1 MSDDDSIEKMK
12 NPNYLDTYKEL
23 CNSYHAIDDFRAKLL
38 ALLPFATG
46 VGAVFLLGNIEPDN
60 QKYLEPL
67 GFFGFVVT
75 LGLFVYEI
83 FGIHK
88 CHALIKSGK
97 YIETLQ
103 LKVDGQFRSR
113 PPSVLGFIDEPF
125 AAGIIY
131 PAVLASWLYI
141 ALIFLHPQISQ
152 SAAIVIFFAGLVCM
166 LIYKRWLRMDA
177 DKFEKEL
184 QEEINATQ

>member
-1 MSDDDSIEKMK
+1 MLDDDPIEKMK

-46 VGAVFLLGNIEPDN
+46 VGAVFLLGNIEPVN
-60 QKYLEPL
+60 EKYLEPL
-67 GFFGFVVT
+67 GIFGFVVT
-75 LGLFVYEI
+75 LGLFAYEI
-83 FGIHK
+83 FGIYK

-97 YIETLQ
+97 FIETIQ
-103 LKVDGQFRSR
+103 LKVNGQFKTR
-113 PPSVLGFIDEPF
+113 PPGVLGFIDEPF
-125 AAGIIY
+125 AGGIIY

-141 ALIFLHPQISQ
+141 ALDYTNPQASQ
-152 SAAIVIFFAGLVCM
+152 PAAIVIFFTGLACM
-166 LIYKRWLRMDA
+166 IIYKLWLRMDA

>member
-1 MSDDDSIEKMK
+1 MSDDDLIGKM
-12 NPNYLDTYKEL
+12 NGSNSLDIYKEL
-23 CNSYHAIDDFRAKLL
+23 CNSYRAIDDFRAKLL

-46 VGAVFLLGNIEPDN
+46 VGAVFLLGNIKPEN

-75 LGLFVYEI
+75 LGLFTYEI
-83 FGIHK
+83 FGIYK

-97 YIETLQ
+97 MFEILQ
-103 LKVDGQFRSR
+103 LKVNGQFRSR
-113 PPSVLGFIDEPF
+113 PPSVLGLIDEPL

-141 ALIFLHPQISQ
+141 ALIYTNPQ
-152 SAAIVIFFAGLVCM
+152 AALLAAVFIFIGGLVSM
-166 LIYKRWLRMDA
+166 MVYKDWLQKDA
-177 DKFEKEL
+177 EKFDKEL
-184 QEEINATQ
+184 LEKMKATQ

>member
-1 MSDDDSIEKMK
+1 MLNDDPIEKMN

-23 CNSYHAIDDFRAKLL
+23 CNSYRAIDDFRAKLL

-46 VGAVFLLGNIEPDN
+46 VGAVFLLGNITPEN

-67 GFFGFVVT
+67 GVFGFVVT
-75 LGLFVYEI
+75 LGLFAYEI

-97 YIETLQ
+97 FIEIIQ
-103 LKVDGQFRSR
+103 LKVNGQFKTR
-113 PPSVLGFIDEPF
+113 PPSIRGLIDEPF

-141 ALIFLHPQISQ
+141 ALIFSHPQASLP
-152 SAAIVIFFAGLVCM
+152 AAITIFFAGFVCM
-166 LIYKRWLRMDA
+166 LVYKGWLRMDA
-177 DKFEKEL
+177 EKFEKEL
-184 QEEINATQ
+184 LEEMKATQ

>member
-1 MSDDDSIEKMK
+1 MLDDDPIEKMK
-12 NPNYLDTYKEL
+12 NSNYLDTYKEL
-23 CNSYHAIDDFRAKLL
+23 CNNYRAIDDFRAKLL

-46 VGAVFLLGNIEPDN
+46 VGAVFLLGNIEPEN

-75 LGLFVYEI
+75 LGLFAYEI

-103 LKVDGQFRSR
+103 LKVNGQFKSR

-125 AAGIIY
+125 AGGIIY
-131 PAVLASWLYI
+131 PAVLASWLYV
-141 ALIFLHPQISQ
+141 ALDYTNPQASLLV
-152 SAAIVIFFAGLVCM
+152 AIITFFAGFVCM
-166 LIYKRWLRMDA
+166 LVYKHWLRMDA
-177 DKFEKEL
+177 DKFDKEL